1 MFTYPS
7 FPFYKYT
14 AYYFFFNILVTIITV
29 TIIPTII
36 TIPTGTQI
44 AIINVVLSD
53 VLLSSLSGVGVG
65 GVDTVVHSQVNN
77 SSY

>member
-1 MFTYPS
+1 M
-7 FPFYKYT
+7 
-14 AYYFFFNILVTIITV
+14 
-29 TIIPTII
+29 I

-65 GVDTVVHSQVNN
+65 GADTVVHSQVNN

>member
-44 AIINVVLSD
+44 AIISVVLSD
-53 VLLSSLSGVGVG
+53 VLSSLSGVGVG